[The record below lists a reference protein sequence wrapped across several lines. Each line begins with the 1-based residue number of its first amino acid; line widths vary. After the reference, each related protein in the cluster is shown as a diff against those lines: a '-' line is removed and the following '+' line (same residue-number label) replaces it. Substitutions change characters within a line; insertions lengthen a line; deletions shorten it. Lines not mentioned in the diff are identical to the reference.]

1 MAIERILVVGAGG
14 ALGLEITRALR
25 TQNKSVIATYRKHRP
40 DVLKRLSS
48 LGADIVQLDLDDDV
62 TLKNCLKNVD
72 GVVFIPILTASQ
84 NAARFLPKSL
94 NAVFFSS
101 NNVGVDP
108 ENTVYARLQTA
119 EEITRKDAP
128 HAVILRPTMIY
139 GYPGDGN
146 LSRLMKTMRK
156 IPAIPIPGD
165 GKALQQPVY
174 YKDLAQIAI
183 HWLIEGPAVGGVH
196 SVGGPEAL
204 SQRQLYTAVAQA
216 AGVNPKLINV
226 PVGPITFALQ
236 ALEKLGLRLP
246 VSSAQLMRVGR
257 DKTPVGDSI
266 ILMKTSLSD
275 GLKALAAALDA
286 TSHGA

>member
-146 LSRLMKTMRK
+146 LSRLMKTMSK

>member
-1 MAIERILVVGAGG
+1 MTLERILVVGAGG

-25 TQNKSVIATYRKHRP
+25 TQNKSVIATYRRRRP
-40 DVLKRLSS
+40 DVLTRLSS

-62 TLKNCLKNVD
+62 TLKNCLKNID
-72 GVVFIPILTASQ
+72 GVVFTPILTASQ

-94 NAVFFSS
+94 NAIFFSS

-108 ENTVYARLQTA
+108 ENAVYARLQTA
-119 EEITRKDAP
+119 EEITRKEAP

-174 YKDLAQIAI
+174 YKDLVQIAI